1 MRWNITGESY
11 IEYLYLIRWRL
22 KLKFRKIVET
32 CIYSY
37 ELEKMK
43 NFYVNIIGL
52 HLVSEEKGRHIFL
65 KVGKSML
72 LIFNPKNTMAKNNG
86 IFPIHGATT
95 PPAIIHFALEIE
107 KDDYENSKN
116 VLNQNKIE
124 IEKEITWKK
133 ETKSMYFRDPG
144 GNLVEF
150 ITRDSWPVED

>member
-1 MRWNITGESY
+1 M
-11 IEYLYLIRWRL
+11 RL

-43 NFYVNIIGL
+43 NFYVNTIGL
-52 HLVSEEKGRHIFL
+52 QLIAEEKGRHIFL

-72 LIFNPKNTMAKNNG
+72 LIFNPKNTIIKSNNE
-86 IFPIHGATT
+86 FPIHGVKT
-95 PPAIIHFALEIE
+95 PPAIVHFALEIE
-107 KDDYENSKN
+107 ERDYENSKN
-116 VLNQNKIE
+116 MLDQNNIE

-133 ETKSMYFRDPG
+133 GTKSIYFRDPI

-150 ITRDSWPVED
+150 ITRNSWPVED

>member
-1 MRWNITGESY
+1 M
-11 IEYLYLIRWRL
+11 
-22 KLKFRKIVET
+22 KFRKIVET

-43 NFYVNIIGL
+43 NFYVNTIGL
-52 HLVSEEKGRHIFL
+52 ELISEETGRHIFL

-72 LIFNPKNTMAKNNG
+72 LIFNPRNTMIKSNS
-86 IFPIHGATT
+86 IFPIHGAIT

-107 KDDYENSKN
+107 KQDYVNSKKM
-116 VLNQNKIE
+116 LKQNNIE
-124 IEKEITWKK
+124 IEKEIIWKK
-133 ETKSMYFRDPG
+133 GTQSMYFRDPI

>member
-133 ETKSMYFRDPG
+133 ETKSMYFRDPV

>member
-1 MRWNITGESY
+1 M
-11 IEYLYLIRWRL
+11 
-22 KLKFRKIVET
+22 KFRKIVET

-43 NFYVNIIGL
+43 NFYVNTIGL
-52 HLVSEEKGRHIFL
+52 ELISEETGRHIFL

-72 LIFNPKNTMAKNNG
+72 LIFNPRNTMIKSNS
-86 IFPIHGATT
+86 IFPIHGAIA

-107 KDDYENSKN
+107 KQDYVNSKKM
-116 VLNQNKIE
+116 LNQNNIE
-124 IEKEITWKK
+124 IEKEIIWKK
-133 ETKSMYFRDPG
+133 GTKSMYFRDPI

>member
-1 MRWNITGESY
+1 MM
-11 IEYLYLIRWRL
+11 RL

-133 ETKSMYFRDPG
+133 ETKSMYFRDPV